1 MTSNPHD
8 CTLESVET
16 MIKDLG
22 AGVVSVWE
30 GLRPITK
37 KMLEGVMSAGSTTP
51 QPNNSVQKYS
61 YDAHADWEL
70 SRLLSALDEQSK
82 KPSAKNADIL
92 NEISQLA
99 ETCVRVLEAQSGSAE
114 VFIQL
119 AERSIK
125 QHDYNKLDKLA
136 DRLSERFSAGEIA
149 EVVRQTEIP
158 QIRAIAYETL
168 ALLPVPII
176 LPLLDDPLYSD
187 IAANALEQKAYEYD
201 SEEAREL
208 LDQFDSET
216 EIRNE

>member
-1 MTSNPHD
+1 D
-8 CTLESVET
+8 CKLESVEM

-37 KMLEGVMSAGSTTP
+37 KMLEGVMDAGSTT
-51 QPNNSVQKYS
+51 QPSNSAQRFS

-70 SRLLSALDEQSK
+70 SRLLFALDAQSK
-82 KPSAKNADIL
+82 KSASKKKGKVL
-92 NEISQLA
+92 NEIAQLA
-99 ETCVRVLEAQSGSAE
+99 ETCVLVLEAQSGSAE

-119 AERSIK
+119 AERAIR

-136 DRLSERFSAGEIA
+136 DRLSERFSSGEIA
-149 EVVRQTEIP
+149 EVVRQTDVP

-168 ALLPVPII
+168 ALLPVPVI
-176 LPLLDDPLYSD
+176 LPLLEDPLYSD

-201 SEEAREL
+201 SEEARDL

-216 EIRNE
+216 QVRSE

>member
-1 MTSNPHD
+1 
-8 CTLESVET
+8 

-22 AGVVSVWE
+22 AGVVRVWE

-37 KMLEGVMSAGSTTP
+37 KMLEGVMNASSTSA
-51 QPNNSVQKYS
+51 PNNSIQKYS
-61 YDAHADWEL
+61 YDAHADFEL
-70 SRLLSALDEQSK
+70 SRLLTALDEQSK
-82 KPSAKNADIL
+82 TSPPKNSDIL
-92 NEISQLA
+92 NEIAQLA

-119 AERSIK
+119 AERAIK

-136 DRLSERFSAGEIA
+136 DRLAERFSAGEIA
-149 EVVRQTEIP
+149 EIVRQTEAP

-168 ALLPVPII
+168 ALLPVPAI
-176 LPLLDDPLYSD
+176 LPLLEDPLYAE

-201 SEEAREL
+201 SEEARDL

-216 EIRNE
+216 EVRSE